1 MKYPYSSYNTPL
13 PGYGTS
19 LVDRINLYLHFRRYF
34 KLIGER
40 WLLLVICGAAGLG
53 LGFWVAYNKPDV
65 YQAKSVLQLPTRIV
79 SNSKGPRFED
89 DMQKF
94 TDTQLAL
101 MESGPVM
108 QRVMA
113 KLQEG
118 NQNTNRLAKPEL
130 VKAAPGRGSTFILT
144 VESTNQNYA
153 QNFASVWA
161 EEFIS
166 YKKQQ
171 RSSAIGSSEASTQ
184 RQIIET
190 ERQLQQDRDA
200 LAEFQRT
207 HNIISVKD
215 AGGAVR
221 ELLQRNKEYYQAL
234 QNQISLF
241 QNATK
246 EQVASGAVDKKSN
259 ESRPSKSSRS
269 KEDEDDTANA
279 QFDGVSQ
286 YSQLTTELKRA
297 ENRRAFDARTLKDKH
312 PAIVATD
319 REIELRKQDIEQ
331 SLIMA
336 EKYRNSRLGLLQQE
350 AKAYKPLIEQ
360 QTEEAFEFTTTENQY
375 ERLVNQ
381 EKTTKQELERLNQQL
396 REVVIMTSEDDVFS
410 VLDATAGDT
419 SRPVRPQRLYI
430 VTSGLIIGS
439 LVGVGILFLLNRLDD
454 RLETPEDIEEQ
465 LEEPILGQLPEVE
478 KKHYKEGYLLL
489 TRMKTHTMFAESLRG
504 VRSALLLSPEGT
516 SKRMLAVTSAVP
528 GDGKTTFTTNFAVT
542 LAHAG
547 NRTLLIDADLRR
559 GNIHGYFEQ
568 PLEGGFSEVLQGK
581 LDTKE
586 AIRETGIQNLFF
598 MRAGER
604 PANPSELLIGSGTKE
619 LIMQLRQEFDYV
631 VFDCPPL
638 TAIDDTFSIAAYLDG
653 LFFVVRA
660 GRTSIRFARMGLN
673 TVRQRGAPILGLI
686 VNGVPIDN
694 PYYYYT
700 TYYYASYYHRPI
712 ASGDNMYQERKR
724 KPVEI
729 DSPADREKGRHTET
743 RSDTTQF
750 D

>member
-40 WLLLVICGAAGLG
+40 WLLLVICAIAGLG
-53 LGFWVAYNKPDV
+53 LGLWIAYNKPDV
-65 YQAKSVLQLPTRIV
+65 FSAKAVLQTASRVVSTTKTTRI
-79 SNSKGPRFED
+79 ED
-89 DMQKF
+89 DIRSF
-94 TDTQLAL
+94 TDSQLTL

-108 QRVMA
+108 QRVMS

-118 NQNTNRLAKPEL
+118 RDNTNKLAKPEF
-130 VKAAPGRGSTFILT
+130 VKAAAGRGNTFILA
-144 VESTNQNYA
+144 VESTNQAYA
-153 QNFASVWA
+153 QSFASTWA
-161 EEFIS
+161 DEFIA
-166 YKKQQ
+166 YKKQ
-171 RSSAIGSSEASTQ
+171 RMNGYINSAEALTQ
-184 RQIIET
+184 RQILDT
-190 ERQLQQDRDA
+190 DRQLTQDRDQ
-200 LAEFQRT
+200 LQEFQRT
-207 HNIISVKD
+207 HNIVSIKD

-221 ELLQRNKEYYQAL
+221 DQLQRNQDAYQSML
-234 QNQISLF
+234 NQLKLF
-241 QNATK
+241 ENATK
-246 EQVASGAVDKKSN
+246 EEVARGSADQKN
-259 ESRPSKSSRS
+259 RESRTGKGRS
-269 KEDEDDTANA
+269 DKDDDDAA
-279 QFDGVSQ
+279 QARFDGSTRYADLVAD
-286 YSQLTTELKRA
+286 LNRLENHRELL
-297 ENRRAFDARTLKDKH
+297 ARDLRDKH
-312 PAIVATD
+312 PAIVALD
-319 REIELRKQDIEQ
+319 HDIELRKKDVEQ
-331 SLIMA
+331 SLADA
-336 EKYRNSRLGLLQQE
+336 EQFRESRLRFLKKE
-350 AKAYKPLIEQ
+350 AAAYPPLIEELQ
-360 QTEEAFEFTTTENQY
+360 QKAFEYQSIENDY
-375 ERLVNQ
+375 TRLLGQ
-381 EKTTKQELERLNQQL
+381 EQNTKLELDRLRTQL
-396 REVVIMTSEDDVFS
+396 RDVSNAGGDEDAFS
-410 VLDATAGDT
+410 VLDVTSDT
-419 SRPVRPQRLYI
+419 TPVRPKRPFI
-430 VTSGLIIGS
+430 VVTGLAIGAM
-439 LVGVGILFLLNRLDD
+439 VGIGILFLLNRLDD

-547 NRTLLIDADLRR
+547 NRTLLVDADLRR

-568 PLEGGFSEVLQGK
+568 PLEHGFSEVLQGK
-581 LDTKE
+581 MELKDS
-586 AIRETGIQNLFF
+586 IRETGIQNLFF

-604 PANPSELLIGSGTKE
+604 PANPSELLIGSGTKD
-619 LIMQLRQEFDYV
+619 LIMRLRQEFDYV

-700 TYYYASYYHRPI
+700 TYYYASYYHRPL
-712 ASGDNMYQERKR
+712 SNTDNMYQDRKR

-729 DSPADREKGRHTET
+729 DMPVAREKDRGAD
-743 RSDTTQF
+743 SKADSTQF